1 MQVRGKWRTQYAR
14 YGNKCIV
21 ALGLLMAVTGMALI
35 ISGMQPKAAQV
46 TPGGGTGPS
55 RVAVSALRKSAR
67 PAKRRSGATSG
78 CPMLR
83 VPKVRLA
90 ARACAALPRH
100 TANEAATLGYAAVR
114 ISTPR
119 CVGSELS

>member
-1 MQVRGKWRTQYAR
+1 MQYAR

-35 ISGMQPKAAQV
+35 ISGMQPKTAQV

-55 RVAVSALRKSAR
+55 RGAVSALRKSAR
-67 PAKRRSGATSG
+67 PAKRRSSATSG

-100 TANEAATLGYAAVR
+100 TADRTAKTHHAAFRILAIPYARA
-114 ISTPR
+114 
-119 CVGSELS
+119 ELCCPN

>member
-1 MQVRGKWRTQYAR
+1 M
-14 YGNKCIV
+14 

-35 ISGMQPKAAQV
+35 ISGMQPKAAPV

-55 RVAVSALRKSAR
+55 RGAVSALRKSAR
-67 PAKRRSGATSG
+67 PAKRRSSTTSG

-90 ARACAALPRH
+90 ARACTLLPTH
-100 TANEAATLGYAAVR
+100 TADEVATLGHAAVR
-114 ISTPR
+114 VLAIP
-119 CVGSELS
+119 CVRIDLDFPKQVARYIVVAFGVLQA